1 MELWRLAH
9 LFEPAF
15 LALFVTTVAVVL
27 ASAQRAL
34 AFEKEGERHRDYGG
48 GASQSEVVV
57 TLDTSQALL
66 IPITCSC
73 SLLIM
78 FYLFSSVSMIVMG
91 FTILSSVFS
100 LGFALA
106 PYVAAL
112 NARVGDVVVV
122 NRSWFGPIT
131 RSQAVLTVFSVGVV
145 ASWMVTG
152 HWLLNNVI
160 GISLCVAFVSH
171 VRLPNIKVCAL
182 LLVCLFVYDIFWV
195 FFSEQ
200 FFGSNVMVTV
210 ASRQTSNPVHTV
222 ASSLNMQRFSEVVA
236 KKLDLPLKL
245 IFPRNLFWGA
255 SGGAFGG
262 QFLMIGLGDMAIPGM
277 LLSLVLC
284 FDHRK
289 VREYDNE
296 GSFSRGNKYIQF
308 GGFGYAVGMIAA
320 LAAGLLSQSAQPALL
335 YLVPSTLG
343 SILCAAW
350 MRGELAELWSGP
362 RPIVTEKTSL
372 MEP

>member
-1 MELWRLAH
+1 MELWRLVH
-9 LFEPAF
+9 LFEPG
-15 LALFVTTVAVVL
+15 FVVLLVTSVVVVL
-27 ASAQRAL
+27 AAAQRAL
-34 AFEKEGERHRDYGG
+34 AFEKEGERNRDFSGVG
-48 GASQSEVVV
+48 SQSAVAV

-73 SLLIM
+73 SLLVM
-78 FYLFSSVSMIVMG
+78 FYLFSSVSMIIMALTLV
-91 FTILSSVFS
+91 SSALS
-100 LGFALA
+100 LGFTLA
-106 PYVAAL
+106 PYMTAVT
-112 NARVGDVVVV
+112 ARLGDVVVIS
-122 NRSWFGPIT
+122 RSWFGPIT
-131 RSQAVLTVFSVGVV
+131 RSQATLAVFCLGVV

-152 HWLLNNVI
+152 HWFLNNVL
-160 GISLCVAFVSH
+160 GISLCIAFVSH
-171 VRLPNIKVCAL
+171 VRLPNIKVCTL

-200 FFGSNVMVTV
+200 LFGSNVMVTV
-210 ASRQTSNPVHTV
+210 ATRQTSNPVHTV
-222 ASSLNMQRFSEVVA
+222 ASSLNMPKISMAVA

-245 IFPRNLFWGA
+245 IFPRSFWDA
-255 SGGAFGG
+255 SRGILRG
-262 QFLMIGLGDMAIPGM
+262 QYLMIGLGDMAIPGM

-289 VREYDNE
+289 FREHDNE
-296 GSFSRGNKYIQF
+296 GTFSRGNKYIQF
-308 GGFGYAVGMIAA
+308 GGCGYAVGMIAA

-350 MRGELAELWSGP
+350 ARGELAELWSGP
-362 RPIVTEKTSL
+362 RPIVTEKTSF

>member
-222 ASSLNMQRFSEVVA
+222 ASSLNMQRDRKSVV
-236 KKLDLPLKL
+236 
-245 IFPRNLFWGA
+245 
-255 SGGAFGG
+255 
-262 QFLMIGLGDMAIPGM
+262 
-277 LLSLVLC
+277 
-284 FDHRK
+284 
-289 VREYDNE
+289 
-296 GSFSRGNKYIQF
+296 
-308 GGFGYAVGMIAA
+308 
-320 LAAGLLSQSAQPALL
+320 
-335 YLVPSTLG
+335 
-343 SILCAAW
+343 
-350 MRGELAELWSGP
+350 
-362 RPIVTEKTSL
+362 
-372 MEP
+372 